1 MIRVDAFAQ
10 AGVPVAAVKG
20 EFADEEVRDGVEHD
34 ESRAGE
40 GGSRGVFVEI
50 PPLAFAVE
58 FEIRD
63 VRGAELLIAL
73 LHLGA
78 RLPLGDLPFVKLH
91 EDAFPERFA
100 RGEPVD
106 ILITRGEGDA
116 FGGLIRRFVEEL
128 VLRVESGESHEG
140 DDLTQTRDEKGRL
153 DLLPKADELSVP
165 VLRDVFVLFGFL
177 WAFDEYA
184 PFGALVFL
192 RSNGSVLRRGAPFLV

>member
-1 MIRVDAFAQ
+1 M
-10 AGVPVAAVKG
+10 KG
-20 EFADEEVRDGVEHD
+20 EFADKEVRDGVEHD

-40 GGSRGVFVEI
+40 GGSRGAFVEI
-50 PPLAFAVE
+50 LAMAFAVE

-63 VRGAELLIAL
+63 VRVAELLTAL
-73 LHLGA
+73 LNLGT
-78 RLPLGDLPFVKLH
+78 RLPLGDLPFVELH
-91 EDAFPERFA
+91 EDAFSERFA

-106 ILITRGEGDA
+106 LLLIRGEGDA

-140 DDLTQTRDEKGRL
+140 DDLTQTRDEQGRL
-153 DLLPKADELSVP
+153 ELLLKADELSVP

-184 PFGALVFL
+184 PFGTLVFL
-192 RSNGSVLRRGAPFLV
+192 RSNGAVLRRVAPFLV